1 VLAAAEGAVSGAR
14 GTVTFFF
21 SDIEGSTRLLKA
33 LRDDY
38 PRLLAAHRELVRS
51 AFSEHGGQ
59 EVDTQ
64 GDAFFAAFPNARD
77 AVLCAL
83 AVRRAHETHAWPQEK
98 RVRVRV
104 GIHTGY
110 ALVDEGRYSGLAVHR
125 AARISAVAEGGQ
137 ILVSQAT
144 QAILEDEEEQLGFR
158 LVDLGERQLKDLD
171 RPARLFEVVDDR
183 PQPSMATP
191 AAPEDE
197 DQQIPLP
204 AELAHTK
211 TLPLVSRSA
220 ELAAAEALI
229 DDRERERL
237 GIVWLFGE
245 PGIGKT
251 RLAIELGRR
260 AHEAGD
266 TVLFGRCSEDLP
278 VAYEP
283 FLEGLHH
290 FITYLSDRSLAARLG
305 SAARE
310 LVRLA
315 PELGEKIS
323 GLQPIAVSH
332 PDIEQYRLFDSIRS
346 WLTHA
351 AGEHKLVMIIDDLH
365 WATEATLA
373 LISHLAR
380 SPEPSKV
387 ALVCTAWGEASDQGE
402 RLAAMIQSL
411 RRHDVPMV
419 ELELSG
425 LGVDDIG
432 ELISLAA
439 WRNLDTR
446 LDRLARELQR
456 ETAGNPLFVEAL
468 LAGFDEQSRWA
479 LGEPPDSIAATV
491 HTRVARLAP
500 DVLGILRMASVAG
513 LTFDVRVLARACE
526 RDELS
531 TLDALEVAA
540 RAALVQEGSANEYSF
555 THAVVR
561 SVMQA
566 EISESRRVRMHLRIA
581 EALEAVHGT
590 QLTPSAAAAL
600 AHHFYQALPTGEV
613 EKPFRYSLLAAAK
626 ASWLLSHR
634 EAVEAYRQALSLIDR
649 VEAPAVSRTE
659 LLLSLGEAEYRA
671 GSFQSARE
679 TLRTAAAT
687 ALEEGSA
694 ERLARSAILHEAATT
709 ESGAT
714 ANDSVDLLTTST
726 AALPDEDSALR
737 AITLASLGRALEF
750 CGRHTESMER
760 CDRALEMARRLDDQ
774 PTTAAVIVR
783 TAFAYLRLEY
793 VDLVAARS
801 AELLKLAHE
810 TRNDETLAWA
820 MMFGV
825 WASLA
830 GGDGARADAQL
841 EQLLSLVDKLR
852 QPWWHY
858 TVTQMRFVR
867 ALTLA
872 DLGSA
877 RQLLERSREL
887 GDDFGNE
894 YEGGYG
900 LGMFLVQ
907 REAAKLQTLAPTLRT
922 LVRLNPSGSLWAPGL
937 AAMCAELD
945 MFDEAQTQLRTLTA
959 DGLYLLPTDGTRP
972 LCVALLAEV
981 CSRLKDTQAAGPLFA
996 ELLPSQG
1003 KVLVVWGTLACLGPV
1018 DRLLGML
1025 APLVGRPEDAEHWFE
1040 AALVVSAQ
1048 LDSPLWR
1055 ARTLLDFGQHLRPTD
1070 LSRSTQLLEQAY
1082 ELAQQHGLTDIADKA
1097 SACLSGGDQ

>member
-1 VLAAAEGAVSGAR
+1 VSEQAR

-21 SDIEGSTRLLKA
+21 SDIEGSTRLVKA

-38 PRLLAAHRELVRS
+38 PRLLAAHRELVRA

-64 GDAFFAAFPNARD
+64 GDAFFAAFANARD

-83 AVRRAHETHAWPQEK
+83 DVRRAHETHRWPEETP
-98 RVRVRV
+98 VRVRV

-110 ALVDEGRYSGLAVHR
+110 ALVDEGRYTGLAVHR

-137 ILVSQAT
+137 ILVSRAT

-183 PQPSMATP
+183 LEQSVP
-191 AAPEDE
+191 APAGPEDE
-197 DQQIPLP
+197 DLQIPLP
-204 AELAHTK
+204 AELAHAK
-211 TLPLVSRSA
+211 TLPLVSRRA

-229 DDRERERL
+229 DDPDREWL

-278 VAYEP
+278 VAYQP

-290 FITYLSDRSLAARLG
+290 FITHLSDRPLAARLG

-323 GLQPIAVSH
+323 GLQPVASSH
-332 PDIEQYRLFDSIRS
+332 PDIEQYRLFDGIRS

-351 AGEHKLVMIIDDLH
+351 AGEQKLVMIIDDLQ

-373 LISHLAR
+373 LISHLAH
-380 SPEPSKV
+380 SPEPSKAV
-387 ALVCTAWGEASDQGE
+387 LVCTAWGEASDQEE
-402 RLAAMIQSL
+402 RLAAMIQAL
-411 RRHDVPMV
+411 RRQDVPMV

-425 LGVDDIG
+425 LGVDDVG

-446 LDRLARELQR
+446 LDRLASELQR

-468 LAGFDEQSRWA
+468 LAGFGEQSGWP
-479 LGEPPDSIAATV
+479 LGKLPDSIAATV

-500 DVLGILRMASVAG
+500 DVVEILRMAAVGG
-513 LTFDVRVLARACE
+513 LTFDVRVVARACQ

-531 TLDALEVAA
+531 TLDALEAA
-540 RAALVQEGSANEYSF
+540 AHAALVREGSANEYSF

-566 EISESRRVRMHLRIA
+566 EISESRRVRMHFRIA
-581 EALEAVHGT
+581 DALEAVHGT
-590 QLTPSAAAAL
+590 TELTSSAAAAL
-600 AHHFYQALPTGEV
+600 AHHFYEALPTGEV
-613 EKPFRYSLLAAAK
+613 EKPFRYSLLAAAE
-626 ASWLLSHR
+626 ASRLLSHR
-634 EAVEAYRQALSLIDR
+634 EAVEAYRHALNLIDR
-649 VEAPAVSRTE
+649 VDAPAVSRTE

-671 GSFQSARE
+671 GSFRSARE
-679 TLRTAAAT
+679 TLRAAAAT
-687 ALEEGSA
+687 ALEEGSP
-694 ERLARSAILHEAATT
+694 EVLARSAILHEAATT

-714 ANDSVDLLTTST
+714 ANDSIDLLTTSA
-726 AALPDEDSALR
+726 AALSDDDSALR
-737 AITLASLGRALEF
+737 ALTLASLARALEF
-750 CGRHTESMER
+750 CGRHTESM
-760 CDRALEMARRLDDQ
+760 DRGDDALEMARRLGDQ
-774 PTTAAVIVR
+774 STTAAVIIR
-783 TAFAYLRLEY
+783 TTFACLRVEY
-793 VDLVAARS
+793 VDRVAVRS
-801 AELLKLAHE
+801 EELLRLAQE
-810 TRNDETLAWA
+810 TGNDETLAWA
-820 MMFGV
+820 TMFGV

-830 GGDGARADAQL
+830 SGDGARADVQL

-858 TVTQMRFVR
+858 TVTQMSFVR

-872 DLGSA
+872 DLDSA

-887 GDDFGNE
+887 GEDFGSE

-907 REAAKLQTLAPTLRT
+907 REAGKLQTLAPTLRT
-922 LVRLNPSGSLWAPGL
+922 LVRLNPTGSLWAPGL

-945 MFDEAQTQLRTLTA
+945 MVDEAQEQLRTLTA

-981 CSRLKDTQAAGPLFA
+981 CSRVKDAEAAGPLFA
-996 ELLPSQG
+996 ELLASQG

-1018 DRLLGML
+1018 DRLLAML
-1025 APLVGRPEDAEHWFE
+1025 APLVGRPDDAEHWFE
-1040 AALVVSAQ
+1040 TALAVSTR
-1048 LDSPLWR
+1048 LGSPLWR

-1070 LSRSTQLLEQAY
+1070 RSRSTELLEQAH
-1082 ELAQQHGLTDIADKA
+1082 ELGQQHDLADIADTA
-1097 SACLSGGDQ
+1097 SACLSGADH